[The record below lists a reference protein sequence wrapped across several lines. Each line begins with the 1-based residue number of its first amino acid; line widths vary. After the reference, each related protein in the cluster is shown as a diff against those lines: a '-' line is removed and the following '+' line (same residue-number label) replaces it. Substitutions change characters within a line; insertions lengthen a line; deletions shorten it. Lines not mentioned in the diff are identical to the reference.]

1 MVIEDITEE
10 NTVTSGE
17 NKKPSKEVTGTQ
29 RESNVGGHA
38 QGVKT
43 DVDGLQALK
52 DNPEAIRFNT
62 FPNYCLM
69 CLFIFCVL
77 ISKTNIN

>member
-10 NTVTSGE
+10 NNVTSGG
-17 NKKPSKEVTGTQ
+17 NKKSSKEITGTQ
-29 RESNVGGHA
+29 RERNVNGHA

-52 DNPEAIRFNT
+52 DNPEAIRFYT
-62 FPNYCLM
+62 FPN
-69 CLFIFCVL
+69 
-77 ISKTNIN
+77 